1 MLIADNDGKQ
11 LKNDK
16 QIMDAAARLS
26 HAGKEVH
33 IVMPESLGNKTDM
46 NDILKQKGTQGVLN
60 TLANRTVSFDQKSV
74 GMPKHNNLA
83 GFKRNNDTDMK
94 SANKAYEQN
103 KMTLMQDRSAK
114 MDSMRSQTAQK
125 DEVSS
130 PAPDR
135 MIDRQIQMERELWKN
150 IRLPILG

>member
-46 NDILKQKGTQGVLN
+46 NDILKQKGTQGVLD
-60 TLANRTVSFDQKSV
+60 TLANRTITIDQETV
-74 GMPKHNNLA
+74 GMPERNNLA
-83 GFKRNNDTDMK
+83 AFKRNNDTDMK
-94 SANKAYEQN
+94 SATKAYEQN
-103 KMTLMQDRSAK
+103 KMAVMQDRLAQ

-125 DEVSS
+125 NEVIG
-130 PAPDR
+130 PVPDR
-135 MIDRQIQMERELWKN
+135 MVDRQVQIEREL
-150 IRLPILG
+150 